1 LIKNKKMKRIIITII
16 LSVALLSVDAQ
27 VKKLA
32 GPRIGVTMVSAGSL
46 ASILR
51 KDVEIFSGDIREE
64 WTGSTGKYGAVMSQ
78 YGWQWESRF
87 SDGGNFTGIVEW
99 IALVG
104 GMEKGMFLPS
114 VSSMV
119 GFRND
124 KGFELGLGP
133 NLSIGGVA
141 MVMSAG
147 YNFKFG
153 NLNVPVNIEYVPSMN
168 KTYHHDAEEEYLWHE
183 GYWDYVYD
191 ENGEVNWEETNYT
204 DGYDELISSTPAY
217 TVSHP
222 TGARVSIMVGFNLSK

>member
-1 LIKNKKMKRIIITII
+1 MKRIITIVL
-16 LSVALLSVDAQ
+16 LSVSILSVDAQ
-27 VKKLA
+27 VDKLA
-32 GPRIGVTMVSAGSL
+32 GPRVGVTMVQAGSL

-51 KDVEIFSGDIREE
+51 KDVSLFSDDIREE

-87 SDGGNFTGIVEW
+87 ADGGNVTGIVEW

-119 GFRND
+119 GLRTAS
-124 KGFELGLGP
+124 GFEFAAGP
-133 NLSIGGVA
+133 NLSLGGIA
-141 MVMSAG
+141 MVIG
-147 YNFKFG
+147 IGKTLKFG
-153 NLNVPVNIEYVPSMN
+153 KLNVPVNIAYVPSMN

-183 GYWDYVYD
+183 GYYDYVYD
-191 ENGEVNWEETNYT
+191 ENGDINWQETTYT

-222 TGARVSIMVGFNLSK
+222 TGARISVMVGFNLGK

>member
-1 LIKNKKMKRIIITII
+1 MKRIITIVL
-16 LSVALLSVDAQ
+16 LSVSILSVDAQ
-27 VKKLA
+27 VDKLA
-32 GPRIGVTMVSAGSL
+32 GPRVGVTMVQAGSL

-51 KDVEIFSGDIREE
+51 KDVTLFSDDIREE
-64 WTGSTGKYGAVMSQ
+64 WTGSTGKNGAVMSQ

-87 SDGGNFTGIVEW
+87 LDGGDVVGIVEW

-119 GFRND
+119 GLRTAS
-124 KGFELGLGP
+124 GFEFAAGP
-133 NLSIGGVA
+133 NLSLGGIA
-141 MVMSAG
+141 MVIG
-147 YNFKFG
+147 IGKTLKFG
-153 NLNVPVNIEYVPSMN
+153 KLNVPVNIAYVPSMN

-183 GYWDYVYD
+183 GYYDYVYD
-191 ENGEVNWEETNYT
+191 ENGDINWQETTYT

-222 TGARVSIMVGFNLSK
+222 TGARISVMVGFNLGK

>member
-1 LIKNKKMKRIIITII
+1 MKKIITTLL
-16 LSVALLSVDAQ
+16 LSVSILSVDAQ
-27 VKKLA
+27 VDKLA
-32 GPRIGVTMVSAGSL
+32 GPRVGVTMVQAGSL

-51 KDVEIFSGDIREE
+51 KDVPLFSDDIREE
-64 WTGSTGKYGAVMSQ
+64 WTGSTGKYGATMSQ

-87 SDGGNFTGIVEW
+87 LDGGDVVGLVEW

-119 GFRND
+119 GLRTAS
-124 KGFELGLGP
+124 GFEFAAGP
-133 NLSIGGVA
+133 NLSLGGIA
-141 MVMSAG
+141 MVIG
-147 YNFKFG
+147 IGKTLKFG
-153 NLNVPVNIEYVPSMN
+153 KLNVPVNIAYVPSMN

-183 GYWDYVYD
+183 GYYDYVYD
-191 ENGEVNWEETNYT
+191 ENGDINWQETTYT

-222 TGARVSIMVGFNLSK
+222 TGARISVMVGFNLGK